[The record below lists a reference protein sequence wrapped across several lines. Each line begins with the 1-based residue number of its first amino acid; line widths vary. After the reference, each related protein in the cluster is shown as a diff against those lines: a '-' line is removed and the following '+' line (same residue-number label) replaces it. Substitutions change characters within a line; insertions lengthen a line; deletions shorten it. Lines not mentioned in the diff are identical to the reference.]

1 MAAHANGAGEPDHF
15 QTFVRLRS
23 HTTGE
28 WFVPPELRP
37 RLVADAEAQDT
48 NLTELVIQILAKRF
62 KVPFEA
68 TGRKTAPSKNGEEL
82 NLRLPMALYKAIA
95 VSAAAHP
102 HSVQR
107 EILGALCANYS
118 LALPAPPKRTRKRR
132 ARAAA

>member
-1 MAAHANGAGEPDHF
+1 MSEPDHF

-23 HTTGE
+23 QTTGE

-37 RLVADAEAQDT
+37 RLVADAEEHDS
-48 NLTELVIQILAKRF
+48 NLTELVIVILAKRF

-95 VSAAAHP
+95 VAAAGQ

-107 EILGALCANYS
+107 EILAALCANYS
-118 LALPAPPKRTRKRR
+118 LTLPTPAKRTRKPR
-132 ARAAA
+132 ASAAA